1 VSAPAERT
9 SLFRAALASGRRPL
23 LGTWL
28 KIPATEIVELIALAG
43 FDFVV
48 IDLEHSPMNPESAS
62 QLIVMASRSGVSP
75 LVRVP
80 GHDADLAQRLLDAGA
95 EGIVVP
101 HVDTTDQARA
111 MVTALRFP
119 PLGSR
124 GVGSTSRAGLW
135 GAMPREEYLRF
146 GQEEVV
152 VIAQIESAAGVGNVA
167 GIAAIEGVDAL
178 LIGAADLAV
187 SEQTVESDPAVAEL
201 IARIVHDA
209 AASGVPVGNAGPAT
223 AASVRAAADA
233 GLSFTM
239 LSNDASLF
247 GAATRAAVDTARE
260 EQR

>member
-1 VSAPAERT
+1 VTTTVQRSG
-9 SLFRAALASGRRPL
+9 LFRAALASGRLPV
-23 LGTWL
+23 LGTWV
-28 KIPATEIVELIALAG
+28 KIPATETLELVALAG

-48 IDLEHSPMNPESAS
+48 IDLEHSPLGLESVS
-62 QLIVMASRSGVSP
+62 RLISTATLSGMAP

-80 GHDADLAQRLLDAGA
+80 GHDVDIAQRLLDAGA

-101 HVDTTDQARA
+101 HVDTLDQAHA
-111 MVTALRFP
+111 VVAGTRFP

-124 GVGSTSRAGLW
+124 GVGSTSRAGQW

-146 GQEEVV
+146 GREEVV
-152 VIAQIESAAGVGNVA
+152 VIAQIESAVGVSNA
-167 GIAAIEGVDAL
+167 SAIAAVDGIDAL

-187 SEQTVESDPAVAEL
+187 SEQAVESDPAVVEL
-201 IARIVHDA
+201 IERIVRAGA
-209 AASGVPVGNAGPAT
+209 ANGVPVGTAGPAT
-223 AASVRAAADA
+223 AAAVRAAAEA

-247 GAATRAAVDTARE
+247 GAATRTAVETART